1 MRTVVAAALSAVLAT
16 SPATSV
22 PSSPAAAA
30 AERPPSSESAPPSTS
45 VPPSTSANRSG
56 PAERFRLPLDGPP
69 LVSRR
74 FDPPSLPWG
83 RGHRGVDLHATGP
96 DVTVYAAGAGMVS
109 HAGRI
114 VDRGVVSISHP
125 GGFRTTYEPV
135 DTRLPVGATVVAGT
149 PIGVLVGGH
158 PGCPASACLHWG
170 LRQHGGGYLDPL
182 LLLGDGRTR
191 LLPTQG

>member
-1 MRTVVAAALSAVLAT
+1 MRTVVAAALIAASLA
-16 SPATSV
+16 A
-22 PSSPAAAA
+22 
-30 AERPPSSESAPPSTS
+30 
-45 VPPSTSANRSG
+45 VPPAGMPPTLETVVAGN
-56 PAERFRLPLDGPP
+56 PTTAERFRLPLDGPP

-83 RGHRGVDLHATGP
+83 RGHRGVDLQATVPG
-96 DVTVYAAGAGMVS
+96 VTVYAAGAGTVS

-149 PIGVLVGGH
+149 PIGVLADGH

-170 LRQHGGGYLDPL
+170 LRQHDGGYLDPL

-191 LLPTQG
+191 LLPTHG